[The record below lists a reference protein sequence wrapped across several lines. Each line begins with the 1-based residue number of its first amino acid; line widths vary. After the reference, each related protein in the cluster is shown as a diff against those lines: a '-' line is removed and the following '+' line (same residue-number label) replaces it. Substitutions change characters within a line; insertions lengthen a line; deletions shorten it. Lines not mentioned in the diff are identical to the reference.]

1 MQDLQAGTGAEP
13 LPGQTVKVHCAR
25 PRGTRPTEALA
36 PSSARGGIERN
47 GSFDFGRNRPRLRYD
62 FKIVDINGVAQGN
75 EYWNAA
81 SQMPP
86 ITLADAAKLFSQ

>member
-1 MQDLQAGTGAEP
+1 MQASRVYDNDSSTGVEP
-13 LPGQTVKVHCAR
+13 G
-25 PRGTRPTEALA
+25 PREFL
-36 PSSARGGIERN
+36 SS
-47 GSFDFGRNRPRLRYD
+47 DFGRNRPRLRYD